1 MDRLRD
7 DVFIQIFTRFTQW
20 IALRGTES
28 PRDINERIN
37 RVLRLMRQGI
47 RTAKRDRTVRKW
59 RNNYVQLRKLK
70 RHGIAD
76 RIAKEAR
83 KNPSSI
89 YALSMKYGYSWG
101 IRIRMAQQ
109 RKRVD
114 SGRVPRRKRKT
125 PKSFTRRY
133 PPRRRR

>member
-1 MDRLRD
+1 MDKLRD
-7 DVFIQIFTRFTQW
+7 EVFIQIFSRFTNW
-20 IALRGTES
+20 VALRGTKT
-28 PRDINERIN
+28 PRDVNARID

-47 RTAKRDRTVRKW
+47 RTAKRDRTVIKW

-76 RIAKEAR
+76 RIVKEAR

-101 IRIRMAQQ
+101 RRIKMAKRRQEIR
-109 RKRVD
+109 
-114 SGRVPRRKRKT
+114 
-125 PKSFTRRY
+125 
-133 PPRRRR
+133 